1 MKKILTA
8 ILLLLLFSINSS
20 ATPANQETIDLKL
33 LNTASRI
40 GYTSSRLQENYD
52 DLISVIKTLENF
64 DDMYVLSGVSKNIL
78 GVYYI
83 CYYEKDLLAT
93 YILIDKKFMN
103 GYLKLGS
110 ERLKTSISR
119 IQSHLKSIQKL
130 YPYVTSNSALH
141 VIDKSRDNI
150 KTVLILLEK
159 CNKDLLAELN

>member
-1 MKKILTA
+1 
-8 ILLLLLFSINSS
+8 
-20 ATPANQETIDLKL
+20 
-33 LNTASRI
+33 
-40 GYTSSRLQENYD
+40 
-52 DLISVIKTLENF
+52 VIKTLENS

-78 GVYYI
+78 SVYYI

-93 YILIDKKFMN
+93 NIFIDKNFMN
-103 GYLKLGS
+103 AYLKLGS

-119 IQSHLKSIQKL
+119 IQSHLESIQKL

-159 CNKDLLAELN
+159 CNKDFLAELN